1 MTNQSEQAKG
11 PIDKFE
17 EILQG
22 PEFFSI
28 NGMLKPEAILAM
40 QKAYQLGQSQ
50 PGIKQ
55 WVSVDN
61 EIPPEDMEVW
71 AINKHGRMR
80 QASWMQYT
88 DQNKD
93 WFEINFTHWQ
103 PLPDPPNSTTTPKS
117 DMVSKEKVIELLE
130 RYLIQT
136 LDIQECITKIKEI

>member
-1 MTNQSEQAKG
+1 MKSETVEEAAQANPYLNRFTEREIKCYLSG
-11 PIDKFE
+11 AKFGA
-17 EILQG
+17 QW
-22 PEFFSI
+22 
-28 NGMLKPEAILAM
+28 
-40 QKAYQLGQSQ
+40 QQSQ

-61 EIPPEDMEVW
+61 EIPPENMEVW

-103 PLPDPPNSTTTPKS
+103 PLPELPNSTTTPES
-117 DMVSKEKVIELLE
+117 DMVSKEKVLH
-130 RYLIQT
+130 LIGIFANHLPVNSDWQPA
-136 LDIQECITKIKEI
+136 IQECITKIKGL